1 MNGLFITGT
10 DTEIGKT
17 VITAGLLRALR
28 LRGVDAVPMKPIQT
42 GAEKRDGHLVAPDLE
57 FHCAVS
63 GYNPKPEF
71 RRKRLAPYRYEPACS
86 PHLAAR
92 LAGEYPDM
100 DYIVAC
106 KDKLLDK
113 HEFVL
118 VEGAGGVMAPVDES
132 RTMRDLMKKLRLP
145 VVVVAR
151 RGLGTINHSLLSLL
165 ALKEACLDVFGIVFN
180 ETEDVEPDYIRKDNP
195 STVAAMG
202 VARVLGNIDYMGKF
216 TDTAWRRFETQ
227 FVALPALL
235 ERIQGR

>member
-42 GAEKRDGHLVAPDLE
+42 GAEERDGHLVATDLE

-63 GYNPKPEF
+63 GYNPKAEF

-100 DYIVAC
+100 DYIAEC
-106 KDKLLDK
+106 KEKILDK

-132 RTMRDLMKKLRLP
+132 RTMRDLMKKLHLP
-145 VVVVAR
+145 VVLVAR

-165 ALKEACLDVFGIVFN
+165 ALKDAGLDVFGIVFN
-180 ETEDVEPDYIRKDNP
+180 ETENVEPDYIRKDNP

-216 TDTAWRRFETQ
+216 NDAAWRRFEAQ

-235 ERIQGR
+235 ERIQGK

>member
-17 VITAGLLRALR
+17 IVTAGLLRALR
-28 LRGVDAVPMKPIQT
+28 LRGVDAVSMKPIQT
-42 GAEKRDGHLVAPDLE
+42 GAEKRGGALVAPDLE

-71 RRKRLAPYRYEPACS
+71 RRKRLAPYCYEPACS

-100 DYIVAC
+100 DYIAEC
-106 KDKLLDK
+106 KEKLLDK
-113 HEFVL
+113 HELVL

-145 VVVVAR
+145 VVLVAR

-165 ALKEACLDVFGIVFN
+165 ALKDAGLDVFGIVFN
-180 ETEDVEPDYIRKDNP
+180 ETQNVEPDYIRKDNP
-195 STVAAMG
+195 TTVAAMG
-202 VARVLGNIDYMGKF
+202 QVRVLGNIDYMAKF
-216 TDTAWRRFETQ
+216 NEAGWRRFESQ
-227 FVALPALL
+227 FVGLSALL
-235 ERIQGR
+235 ERIQAA